1 MPLWERFKER
11 CEMMAKKIEYEE
23 KSAYVKRFYY
33 PQENAVEKPFN
44 WRQMAR
50 LLNYLKPYT
59 KTLLPGAFLTMLVNM
74 IVRLAVPILIGQ
86 FVVDRAIAEQ
96 DTKLLAYL
104 IIGIGL
110 LYLGNYIANR
120 YRIKFVN
127 ILGQRTI
134 HDLRKQLFS
143 HVQRL
148 SHNFFDKRS
157 AGSILVRI
165 LNDVNSL
172 QELFTNGIINLL
184 MDIIMLVG
192 IIAILFALSPQLA
205 LAVLVILPL
214 MFYISTKLRRNIRR
228 SWQDVRIQKS
238 RLNSHLNESIQG
250 IRITQSFSQEQ
261 ENTEYFNGVNIDNF
275 EKERLAMKKS
285 AYFGPFVEMSN
296 AIGTVILIA
305 YGSNLIINGTIGI
318 GTFVSFAFYL
328 GMFWE
333 PISRLGQIYNQ
344 LLVAMASSERIFEFL
359 DEQPNVKEKKNA
371 KSFENMEGNIEFDQV
386 RFSYDDDR
394 IALHEISIDIKAGQ
408 TVALVGHTGS
418 GKSTIANLISRF
430 YDPTSGTVRVDGHDL
445 RDMRLDSLRNNISV
459 VLQDTFIFSGSI
471 MDNIRFGRPEASDEE
486 VIESA
491 KIVGAHDFILR
502 LANGYQTEVEERGNI
517 LSAGERQLLSF
528 ARALLANPRILIL
541 DEATASID
549 TESEMKIQQ
558 ALRKLLKGRTAI
570 MIAHRLSTIR
580 EADNIIVL
588 EHGRILEQG
597 NHDELINQKGEYY
610 HLVKSQFEMLDEL

>member
-1 MPLWERFKER
+1 MEKL
-11 CEMMAKKIEYEE
+11 KKITAEG
-23 KSAYVKRFYY
+23 AYTKRFYY
-33 PQENAVEKPFN
+33 PQETAVEKPFN
-44 WRQMAR
+44 WSQMAR
-50 LLNYLKPYT
+50 LLKYLKPYA
-59 KTLLPGAFLTMLVNM
+59 KTLLPLAVFTMLLNM
-74 IVRLAVPILIGQ
+74 LVRLSVPIVIGELIVGE
-86 FVVDRAIAEQ
+86 AIENNNPG
-96 DTKLLAYL
+96 LLTYL
-104 IIGIGL
+104 IIGISI
-110 LYLGNYIANR
+110 LYLTNFIANKF
-120 YRIKFVN
+120 RIKIVN
-127 ILGQRTI
+127 VLGQRTI
-134 HDLRKQLFS
+134 HDLRKELFS

-148 SHNFFDKRS
+148 SHNFFDNRS

-165 LNDVNSL
+165 LNDVNAL
-172 QELFTNGIINLL
+172 QELFTNGIINML
-184 MDIIMLVG
+184 MDTLMLFG

-205 LAVLVILPL
+205 IAVLVILPV
-214 MFYISTKLRRNIRR
+214 MFYISTKLRRNIRQ
-228 SWQDVRIQKS
+228 SWQQVRIERS

-250 IRITQSFSQEQ
+250 IRITQSFVQEG
-261 ENTEYFNGVNIDNF
+261 ENTQFFNGVNARNF
-275 EKERLAMKKS
+275 ENERIAMKKS

-305 YGSNLIINGTIGI
+305 YGSQLIINGTIGI

-333 PISRLGQIYNQ
+333 PISRLGQVYNQ

-359 DEQPNVKEKKNA
+359 DEQPNVEEKENA
-371 KSFENMEGNIEFDQV
+371 LSFEDMKGNIKFNKV
-386 RFSYDDDR
+386 RFSYDDER
-394 IALHEISIDIKAGQ
+394 TALHDISIDIKSGT

-430 YDPTSGTVRVDGHDL
+430 YDPTGGQVLIDGHDL
-445 RDMRLDSLRNNISV
+445 TDMKVKSLRENISV

-471 MDNIRFGRPEASDEE
+471 MENIRFGRPGATDEE
-486 VIESA
+486 VIDSA

-502 LANGYQTEVEERGNI
+502 LGDGYDTEVEERGSI

-549 TESEMKIQQ
+549 TEAEMKIQA

-588 EHGRILEQG
+588 ENGRILEQG
-597 NHDELINQKGEYY
+597 NHDELIDQKGEYY
-610 HLVKSQFEMLDEL
+610 DLVRSQFEMLDVL